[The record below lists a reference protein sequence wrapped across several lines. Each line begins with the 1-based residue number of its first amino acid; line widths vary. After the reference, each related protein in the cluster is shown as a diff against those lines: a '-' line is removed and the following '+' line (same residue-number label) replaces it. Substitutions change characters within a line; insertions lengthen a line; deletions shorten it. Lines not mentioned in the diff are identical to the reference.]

1 MCDNIDFVGKILANV
16 LEAKH
21 WRLGLK
27 HKLALND
34 PTQVQSSSLSFF
46 YFFFFWDS
54 GLTLEPF
61 QIISSFSLEGV
72 WIMVGVAHFIK
83 SWNHGVSS
91 TRSLLHSRILSG
103 FFFLNHC
110 KQKISV

>member
-34 PTQVQSSSLSFF
+34 PTQVQSSSLSL
-46 YFFFFWDS
+46 FFF
-54 GLTLEPF
+54 GTL
-61 QIISSFSLEGV
+61 
-72 WIMVGVAHFIK
+72 A
-83 SWNHGVSS
+83 
-91 TRSLLHSRILSG
+91 
-103 FFFLNHC
+103 
-110 KQKISV
+110 